1 MSETLQV
8 EALAMLAPLFWT
20 LALLVSLLSAHV
32 AFGCLRNARYA
43 TEASDKLRWSAGAV
57 LALGTGLLCTS
68 LLCISGQALPFA
80 VGYQYWRLAAAWV
93 IGVAACALA
102 LLPLLRWPSLWL
114 LPPAA
119 AALAGGTLW
128 MQVTVIAAI
137 GLSPGLVW
145 SVEPLV
151 VSMPLVVFGA
161 MAALWIVLLG
171 PGFGRRQ
178 SRRWRWAAALA
189 LAITYVAGQVML
201 FLAGPIS
208 GQASSDYVGQLPAVV
223 ACMIAGMVAPTALL
237 MLEVG
242 LRYWGQQPGLRRRHH
257 RHHANAQRAG

>member
-1 MSETLQV
+1 MSETLQI
-8 EALAMLAPLFWT
+8 EALAMLAPMLWI
-20 LALLVSLLSAHV
+20 LALLVALLSAHV
-32 AFGCLRNARYA
+32 AFGCLRNVRYA
-43 TEASDKLRWSAGAV
+43 TEPKAKLRWSAGAALV
-57 LALGTGLLCTS
+57 LGTGLLCTS

-80 VGYQYWRLAAAWV
+80 VGYQYWRIVVAWL
-93 IGVAACALA
+93 IGVAACSLA

-114 LPPAA
+114 LPLAA

-128 MQVTVIAAI
+128 MQVTAIAAI

-151 VSMPLVVFGA
+151 VATPLFVFGA

-171 PGFGRRQ
+171 PGFGRRHAP
-178 SRRWRWAAALA
+178 RWRWAAALA

-201 FLAGPIS
+201 FLAGPVS
-208 GQASSDYVGQLPAVV
+208 GQASSDYVGQLPAVAV
-223 ACMIAGMVAPTALL
+223 CLFAGMVVPTALL

-242 LRYWGQQPGLRRRHH
+242 LRYWDQKPGARRRH
-257 RHHANAQRAG
+257 RPQTGAQRAT